1 MQENST
7 AQPFPELPRPP
18 VARLLAPVKR
28 FLQIEAA
35 SGIVLVICTLVAL
48 YLANSAWADWF
59 AGIWKTPIKLE
70 IGTFKLIGDVGHLII
85 NDGLMTLFFFVVGL
99 EVKREIVMGELR
111 DPRKAMLPIVGAIG
125 GVVVPAL
132 IYYLLQWGQPGQRGW
147 AIPMATDIAFVV
159 GVLALLGNRV
169 PFGLKIF
176 LLTLAIVD
184 DIIAVIIIAAV
195 FSQAIDW
202 SWLGA
207 GVLALTL
214 IIVMNR
220 MGVRRISVY
229 FVVGVFIWFT
239 FLRAGVHPTVAG
251 VLLGLM
257 TPSSAWI
264 DSQVFSSAIKNT
276 WEYLKDGH
284 EEPSH
289 SKNYL
294 SQVQFVARESIS
306 PLHRLESGLHPW
318 VAFVIM
324 PVFALANAGVK
335 LDVTHLIDPIAIAV
349 ALGLLIGK
357 PVGIMAAC
365 YGAVKL
371 GITRL
376 PDRVSW
382 QFLAGGGCLAGI
394 GFTMA
399 LFINSLSFPK
409 ASFPDEEVAGK
420 IGVFTGS
427 VLSVMVGTVVLLY
440 AMRRKFVSK

>member
-1 MQENST
+1 MQQNST

-18 VARLLAPVKR
+18 VARLLAPMKR

-125 GVVVPAL
+125 GVVMPAL
-132 IYYLLQWGQPGQRGW
+132 IYYVLQWGQPGQRGW

-159 GVLALLGNRV
+159 GVLALLGSRV

-202 SWLGA
+202 GWLGA
-207 GVLALTL
+207 GVLAFTL

-220 MGVRRISVY
+220 MGIRRVSVY
-229 FVVGVFIWFT
+229 FVVGIFIWFA

-251 VLLGLM
+251 VMLGLM
-257 TPSSAWI
+257 TPTSAWI
-264 DSQVFSSAIKNT
+264 DSQVFSSTIKNT
-276 WEYLKDGH
+276 WEYLQDGH
-284 EEPSH
+284 EEPTQA
-289 SKNYL
+289 KNYL
-294 SQVQFVARESIS
+294 NKVQFVARESIS

-382 QFLAGGGCLAGI
+382 PILAGGGCLAGI

-399 LFINSLSFPK
+399 LFVNSLAFPK
-409 ASFPDEEVAGK
+409 SIFPEEEVAGK

-427 VLSVMVGTVVLLY
+427 VLSVIVGTVVLLY